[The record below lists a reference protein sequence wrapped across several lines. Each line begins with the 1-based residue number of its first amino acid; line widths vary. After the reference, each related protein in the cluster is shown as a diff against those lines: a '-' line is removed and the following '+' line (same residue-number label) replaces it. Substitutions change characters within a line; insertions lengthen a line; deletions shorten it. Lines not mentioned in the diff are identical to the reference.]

1 MATTGAKAKPETIL
15 GDLELIC
22 PAGTPA
28 ALRAAVDAGAEAVYL
43 GFRDET
49 NARNFP
55 GLNFSPEELA
65 DGLEYA
71 HARYCMV
78 FVAINTFPRAGAP
91 EAWHRAIDCAADLGV
106 DAVILADI
114 GILDYAAR
122 QHPDLR
128 LHLSVQASASNA
140 EAIRFYHEAF
150 GVRRVV
156 LPRVL
161 TVEDIAELNSQI
173 PVETEVFAFGGMCPM
188 AEGRC
193 LLSSYVTGKSPNIT
207 GVCSPASHVRYEERG
222 SEMVSRLGDF
232 TINIFQ
238 QSDAAGY
245 PTLCKGRFVADG
257 RASYLFEAPTSLNVL
272 PLLPE
277 LMAAGVS
284 ALKIEGR
291 QRGRAY
297 TAQVVAAFRAA
308 IDACRR
314 GEPIPEMP
322 QLADVTEGQRETSGA
337 YRRAWR

>member
-1 MATTGAKAKPETIL
+1 MAVTGARAKSKAIA

-65 DGLEYA
+65 TGLEYA
-71 HARYCMV
+71 HARNRMV

-114 GILDYAAR
+114 GVLDYAAR

-140 EAIRFYHEAF
+140 EAIRFYHEEF

-161 TVEDIAELNSQI
+161 TVEDIAELNSRI

-222 SEMVSRLGDF
+222 SELVSRLGDF

-314 GEPIPEMP
+314 GESIPEMP